1 MHLNDALLFNKK
13 IGFYFFII
21 CYKHNCTSR
30 KIKTV
35 LFIGKIINYSKNVSN
50 CPVTEFELK
59 SQLLCIIYDT

>member
-13 IGFYFFII
+13 LDSIFFII
-21 CYKHNCTSR
+21 CYKHTT
-30 KIKTV
+30 KIQNV